1 MDSSLLGYFDGGG
14 MHHTSLLTGA
24 KVTFSEAQST
34 LYVDKGE
41 MDAITNTPFSEK
53 YYTNYYW
60 IHPCCHAFIACD
72 ATKKFLLRE
81 GQVCPVCRQRI
92 QQVLDPFGTVII
104 TARPNPPANHTG
116 PNLPANHTMHKPP
129 APHTMHKPQAHQ
141 TGAKPPA
148 PHIGPNPSAHQKGA
162 KPPAP
167 HIGSRPLAHNTGSRP
182 PPVHNT
188 KPMSK
193 HPANKPR

>member
-41 MDAITNTPFSEK
+41 MDAITNTPFSET

-72 ATKKFLLRE
+72 ATKKFLLTE

-104 TARPNPPANHTG
+104 TAM

-141 TGAKPPA
+141 T
-148 PHIGPNPSAHQKGA
+148 GA

>member
-41 MDAITNTPFSEK
+41 MDAITNTPFSET

-72 ATKKFLLRE
+72 ATKKFLLTE

-92 QQVLDPFGTVII
+92 QQVLDPFGTVI
-104 TARPNPPANHTG
+104 TAMPNPPANYAM
-116 PNLPANHTMHKPP
+116 PNPPANHTMHKPP